1 MTSRAWRVV
10 GSTGFVG
17 SAVTQRL
24 RADGHSVQAVSAPR
38 LSSGARTVHHLL
50 GRAKDLESVI
60 DYLADS
66 FAGADVV
73 VNAAGI
79 AAPDGTDQDALVGA
93 NAMLPVLILAAA
105 ERTGVKRVVH
115 ISSAAVQGKT
125 PYLDE
130 TSRTQPFSPYSFSKA
145 LGESA
150 LQRLAAREDRPTHP
164 ELVVLR
170 ATSVQG
176 PDRATTKRLA
186 AFASSPFSSVAGD
199 GSAHTP
205 VTSIDALAQFTV
217 TVGAH
222 AGQVPQIVLLPWEGA
237 TTASILRDAGRRNPV
252 KLPATLCRWTV
263 TTGYFLSGLAKNR
276 WHGAVRRIEVTWF
289 GQNQVPGWGRENE
302 LLPTPQISA
311 LLRGVHVE
319 RTA

>member
-17 SAVTQRL
+17 SAVTREL
-24 RADGHSVQAVSAPR
+24 RAQGHSVQAVSAPR

-79 AAPDGTDQDALVGA
+79 ATPDGTDQDALVGA

-115 ISSAAVQGKT
+115 ISSAAVQGT
-125 PYLDE
+125 TALLDE
-130 TSRTQPFSPYSFSKA
+130 SNRTSPFSPYSFSKA

-150 LQRLAAREDRPTHP
+150 LHRLSAREDARHRP
-164 ELVVLR
+164 ELVILR

-176 PDRATTKRLA
+176 PERATTKRLVT
-186 AFASSPFSSVAGD
+186 FASSLMCSVAGD
-199 GSAHTP
+199 GTSPTP
-205 VTSIDALAQFTV
+205 VTSIHALAQFTEMLGSYASPV
-217 TVGAH
+217 A
-222 AGQVPQIVLLPWEGA
+222 PIVLLPWEGA
-237 TTASILRDAGRRNPV
+237 TTASILRDAGRRHPI
-252 KLPATLCRWTV
+252 KLPTALCRTAV
-263 TTGYFLSGLAKNR
+263 NTGYVLSGLAKNR
-276 WHGAVRRIEVTWF
+276 WHGAIRRIEVTWF
-289 GQNQVPGWGRENE
+289 GQDQVPGWGREHG
-302 LLPTPQISA
+302 LIPTPRISD
-311 LLRGVHVE
+311 LLRSVHVQ
-319 RTA
+319 RS